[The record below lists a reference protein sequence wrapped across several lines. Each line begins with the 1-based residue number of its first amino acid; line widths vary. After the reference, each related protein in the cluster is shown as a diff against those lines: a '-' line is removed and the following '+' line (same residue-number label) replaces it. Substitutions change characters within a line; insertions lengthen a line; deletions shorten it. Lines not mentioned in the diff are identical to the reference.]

1 MSDDSTKKAL
11 LIDLLAGIQKLNI
24 DVNHQQAE
32 TLIDYLLEFQ
42 RWNKTHNLSAI
53 HGLNDSLVLHLLD
66 SLSVLSYLD
75 AYVATLDDPSLF
87 SLADLGTGGGL
98 PGIPLAI
105 CRPHWQLH
113 LMEAV
118 QKKAVFLQHI
128 VNKLSLA
135 NVKVHAARIELS
147 SPGLQNQI
155 SCCISRAFSDF
166 GKFLTLSAP
175 MLKPGGLVW
184 AMKAKLLEDDLRT
197 IPLDWE
203 IRKNYLLSVP
213 GLTAE
218 RRLFELGRVRE
229 LNA

>member
-1 MSDDSTKKAL
+1 MSDDSTKDAL
-11 LIDLLAGIQKLNI
+11 LIDLKAGIQKLNI
-24 DVNHQQAE
+24 DVSQQQAE
-32 TLIDYLLEFQ
+32 ALIDYLLEFQ

-53 HGLNDSLVLHLLD
+53 HDLKDSLVLHLID

-75 AYVATLDDPSLF
+75 AYVATLEDSSSF

-105 CRPHWQLH
+105 CRPHWKLH

-135 NVKVHAARIELS
+135 NVKVHAARIEVS
-147 SPGLQNQI
+147 SPSLQNQI

-175 MLKPGGLVW
+175 MLKPGGLAW
-184 AMKAKLLEDDLRT
+184 AMKAKLLEEDLKT
-197 IPLDWE
+197 IPADWE
-203 IRKNYLLSVP
+203 IKKNHLLSVP
-213 GLTAE
+213 GLSAE

-229 LNA
+229 LSA

>member
-11 LIDLLAGIQKLNI
+11 LIDLLAGIKKLNI
-24 DVNHQQAE
+24 NVNQQQAE

-75 AYVATLDDPSLF
+75 AYVATLDDPSSF

>member
-147 SPGLQNQI
+147 SPALQNQI

>member
-24 DVNHQQAE
+24 DVNQQQAE
-32 TLIDYLLEFQ
+32 TLVDYLLEFQ

>member
-1 MSDDSTKKAL
+1 MSDDSTKETL
-11 LIDLLAGIQKLNI
+11 LIDLKAGIQKLNI
-24 DVNHQQAE
+24 DVTEQQAE
-32 TLIDYLLEFQ
+32 MLIDYLLEFQ

-53 HGLNDSLVLHLLD
+53 HDLKDSLVLHLID
-66 SLSVLSYLD
+66 SLSVLAYLD
-75 AYVATLDDPSLF
+75 AYVAGLDDPSSF

-135 NVKVHAARIELS
+135 NVKVHAARIEVS
-147 SPGLQNQI
+147 SPGLQSQI

-175 MLKPGGLVW
+175 MLKPGGLAW
-184 AMKAKLLEDDLRT
+184 AMKAKLLEEDLKT
-197 IPLDWE
+197 IPADWE
-203 IRKNYLLSVP
+203 IKKNYLLSVP

-229 LNA
+229 LSA

>member
-1 MSDDSTKKAL
+1 MSDDPTKKAL
-11 LIDLLAGIQKLNI
+11 LIDLQAGIQKLNI
-24 DVNHQQAE
+24 DVNQQQAE
-32 TLIDYLLEFQ
+32 ALIDYLLEFQ

-75 AYVATLDDPSLF
+75 AHVATLDDPSSF

-147 SPGLQNQI
+147 SPALQNQI

-184 AMKAKLLEDDLRT
+184 AMKAKLLEDDLKT

-203 IRKNYLLSVP
+203 IKKNYLLSVP

-229 LNA
+229 LSA

>member
-24 DVNHQQAE
+24 DVNQQQAE
-32 TLIDYLLEFQ
+32 TLVDYLLEFQ

-147 SPGLQNQI
+147 SPALQNQI